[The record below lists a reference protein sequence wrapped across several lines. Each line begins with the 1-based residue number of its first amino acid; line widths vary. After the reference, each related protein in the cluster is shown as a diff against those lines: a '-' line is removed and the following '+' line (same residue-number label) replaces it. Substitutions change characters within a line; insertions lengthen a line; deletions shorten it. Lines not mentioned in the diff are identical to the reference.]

1 MNISDFVKLTVETEP
16 LEVAL
21 ASLVVAVVGESEV
34 DESVVALLHPVANDI
49 VRAPVI
55 TSAVIFF

>member
-16 LEVAL
+16 SEEAS
-21 ASLVVAVVGESEV
+21 ASLVVAVADEPEV
-34 DESVVALLHPVANDI
+34 DESVVALLHPVASDM